1 MAENAIIVELVPEDP
16 DMSTE
21 KVLEEVKNRL
31 DKEYVIRDVKEEPY
45 VFGLKKIMVMIIVP
59 EREGVAY
66 EIEEKLSEIE
76 GVSAEVVSITR
87 V

>member
-21 KVLEEVKNRL
+21 KVLEEVKSKL
-31 DKEYVIRDVKEEPY
+31 DKEYVIKDVKEEPY

-59 EREGVAY
+59 EREGVVY
-66 EIEEKLSEIE
+66 EVEEKLSKIE

-87 V
+87 I

>member
-16 DMSTE
+16 DASTE
-21 KVLEEVKNRL
+21 KVLEEVKSRL
-31 DKEYVIRDVKEEPY
+31 DKEYVIKDVKEEPY

-59 EREGVAY
+59 EREGIAY